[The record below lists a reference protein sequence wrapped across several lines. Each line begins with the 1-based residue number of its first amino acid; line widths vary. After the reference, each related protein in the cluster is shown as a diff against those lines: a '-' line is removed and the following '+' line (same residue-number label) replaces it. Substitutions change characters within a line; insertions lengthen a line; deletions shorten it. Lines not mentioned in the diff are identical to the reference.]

1 MPLRIQSERQN
12 LGLLTSIREYSSKFG
27 LSNKLLK
34 ITSPNSIVM
43 HPGPMNE
50 GIEIDSNVAHSN
62 RSFILKQVENGV
74 AIRMAILSKL

>member
-1 MPLRIQSERQN
+1 
-12 LGLLTSIREYSSKFG
+12 
-27 LSNKLLK
+27 
-34 ITSPNSIVM
+34 M

-74 AIRMAILSKL
+74 AIRMAILSKIINPEKET